1 MLLTWFHQFNI
12 ILYFYCSG
20 SVPPA
25 VVWAQRKDK
34 IFLTINLEDCKSP
47 DIKLTETTLT
57 FKGTG
62 GPQNDAHAVEITFF
76 GEIDV
81 EKSKYVVNSR
91 NIPMV
96 LFRKEEGEYWPRLLK
111 EKTKAHW
118 LKTDFDKW
126 KDEDESDAEE
136 EGRGGGG

>member
-57 FKGTG
+57 FK
-62 GPQNDAHAVEITFF
+62 
-76 GEIDV
+76 
-81 EKSKYVVNSR
+81 
-91 NIPMV
+91 
-96 LFRKEEGEYWPRLLK
+96 
-111 EKTKAHW
+111 
-118 LKTDFDKW
+118 
-126 KDEDESDAEE
+126 
-136 EGRGGGG
+136 